1 LPIFFDTAEDL
12 RRCRAQGMQ
21 QPAWLQDGKTDPRG
35 SALLTKAPNSSE
47 ALFAVR
53 LSPTINLEN
62 KRVIVRARASGPM
75 QVKLWSSSSMGSG
88 TWADSGL
95 LPLRASWTDLV
106 LRSSELG
113 HEDPGWN
120 PKAVVEVGIWFG
132 EGIVTVD
139 AIWLE
144 DEVEPPAGGAGGSA
158 SIP

>member
-1 LPIFFDTAEDL
+1 
-12 RRCRAQGMQ
+12 MQ

-47 ALFAVR
+47 ALFAVH
-53 LSPTINLEN
+53 LSEALSLEH
-62 KRVIVRARASGPM
+62 KRVVVRARASGPM
-75 QVKLWSSSSMGSG
+75 QVKLWASSSMDSG

-106 LRSSELG
+106 LSSSEVTYK
-113 HEDPGWN
+113 DPGWN
-120 PKAVVEVGIWFG
+120 PKSVVEVGIWLK
-132 EGIVTVD
+132 EGYVMVD

-144 DEVEPPAGGAGGSA
+144 DVVEPPAGGAGGSA